1 MSLCRCLFVSIL
13 CVTTPALAQPP
24 SARQIPRQADS
35 DRTVAP
41 VIWLEPVPGDKSTGP
56 PLLREL
62 RRGDP
67 RLTDCERWVDNEPAR
82 FARTLIAWAWRSFG
96 TPESWPQ
103 GQLAVL
109 LKPGGNNAALG
120 FRLERGGK
128 VEDHAD
134 VPYIVLEADPS
145 SLSDTLLHEGG
156 HVLHTIAAHGHRPSA
171 GWSSVPHTT
180 FAVTDPL
187 TALAE
192 GYAIHFETLL
202 GHYGRDPEKRAYYH
216 RLAPAFDLKNSR
228 RAEFY
233 APITDLMTFS
243 QSWSRYQAVR
253 ETWPVFEGHVYP
265 GDYLRSQ
272 FDPAR
277 DRAVLKPAN
286 AMIASEG
293 AVASTLFWI
302 SATLA
307 GQAGAK
313 PGEGLDQPGLHAA
326 EQELLKAIAALPNQN
341 GFRPDLVDL
350 VSAIGAP
357 GSLERSAAISR
368 FVNVTRGVTARPD
381 VREKWTALY
390 RDGISLDIEGAKPLF
405 AELDALRA
413 SVIDAASK
421 DPGVL
426 RKAIGPVL
434 PVRAPRVTL
443 QLKALGETFS
453 LEFDLNAAGDADWLA
468 AGADRATA
476 ELVQRDRDQAPFASV
491 SDFERRTGLSLA
503 KLGLEQIKEP

>member
-1 MSLCRCLFVSIL
+1 MSLRICLLVSTL
-13 CVTTPALAQPP
+13 LVAAPALSQP
-24 SARQIPRQADS
+24 SSTGQIPR
-35 DRTVAP
+35 RTEPVNAVVP
-41 VIWLEPVPGDKSTGP
+41 VIWLEPVPGDKSSGP
-56 PLLREL
+56 PLLREIPRED
-62 RRGDP
+62 RRV
-67 RLTDCERWVDNEPAR
+67 TDCERWVDNEPAR
-82 FARTLIAWAWRSFG
+82 FTRTLIAWAWRSFG

-103 GQLAVL
+103 GQLAIL
-109 LKPGGNNAALG
+109 LRPGGNNAARG
-120 FRLERGGK
+120 FRLERSGK

-134 VPYIVLEADPS
+134 VPYVILAADPE

-156 HVLHTIAAHGHRPSA
+156 HVLHTIAAHGRRPSA
-171 GWSSVPHTT
+171 AWSSVPHTT

-233 APITDLMTFS
+233 APITDLLTFS

-253 ETWPVFEGHVYP
+253 DTWPVFEGHVYP
-265 GDYLRSQ
+265 GEYLRSQ

-307 GQAGAK
+307 GKAGAT
-313 PGEGLDQPGLHAA
+313 PCDGLDQPGLLSA
-326 EQELLKAIAALPNQN
+326 EQQLLKAIAALPTGN
-341 GFRPDLVDL
+341 GFRPDIVDL

-357 GSLERSAAISR
+357 GSPERSVAITR

-381 VREKWTALY
+381 VRKKWAALY
-390 RDGISLDIEGAKPLF
+390 RDGISLDISGSKPVF
-405 AELDALRA
+405 AELDALRDG
-413 SVIDAASK
+413 VIEAALT
-421 DPGVL
+421 DPEVL
-426 RKAIGPVL
+426 RKAVGPVL

-443 QLKALGETFS
+443 QLKAFGEAFP

-468 AGADRATA
+468 AGADRATGA
-476 ELVQRDRDQAPFASV
+476 KIQRERDRAPFTSV
-491 SDFERRTGLSLA
+491 SDFEKRTGIPLA
-503 KLGLEQIKEP
+503 KLRLDDIKDR